1 MNEEMLT
8 ITVTIANR
16 SYRLKVKRSEEEIFR
31 KAAKMIE
38 ERLNIYGSKYKI
50 GKDKDEISL
59 SMVALDLAVG
69 YFKLDEER
77 DVTPLIDKIEKL
89 NRDLAN
95 YLEV

>member
-69 YFKLDEER
+69 YFKLDKER
-77 DVTPLIDKIEKL
+77 DVKPLIDKIEKL